1 MNKILILIL
10 MLIFSFSSV
19 NAQIEELQLKEIPPD
34 DSLLTIARSII
45 DSAESRTL
53 ISVDVEGKP
62 RARTMSPFPPEE
74 NWIIW
79 LGTSTKSRKVKEIKN
94 NPNVMVFYYD
104 SDSWSYVSVSGQAIL
119 VNNQDK
125 KAEYWKEG
133 WKRFYPDRDKDYI
146 LIKVIPERL
155 EVCSFKYRLFW
166 DPETGIP
173 AYVLFD
179 SVE

>member
-1 MNKILILIL
+1 L
-10 MLIFSFSSV
+10 LIFSFSSV
-19 NAQIEELQLKEIPPD
+19 NAQIEGLQLKEQPSD
-34 DSLLTIARSII
+34 DSLLTIARAII

-53 ISVDVEGKP
+53 ISVDAKGKP
-62 RARTMSPFPPEE
+62 RARTMSPFPPEK

-94 NPNVMVFYYD
+94 NPNVIVFYYD
-104 SDSWSYVSVSGQAIL
+104 SDSWSYVSVGGKATL
-119 VNNQDK
+119 VNNPDK
-125 KAEYWKEG
+125 KAQYWKEG

-155 EVCSFKYRLFW
+155 EVCSFKHRLFW
-166 DPETGIP
+166 DPETKMP
-173 AYVLFD
+173 AFVLFD